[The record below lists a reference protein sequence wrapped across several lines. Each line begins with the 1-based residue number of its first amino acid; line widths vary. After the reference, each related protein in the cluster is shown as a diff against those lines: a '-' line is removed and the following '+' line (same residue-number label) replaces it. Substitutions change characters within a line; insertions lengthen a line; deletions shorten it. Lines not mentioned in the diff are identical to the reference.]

1 MIVGAR
7 SCARPSIKRKSQTP
21 IIWNLGFFVLG
32 FFVILYASMFLLL
45 AIQLLQ
51 QSAQSS
57 SPMMFTSFF
66 NQPIDV
72 IFFDLLLWFGWI
84 PILTTLLWGFSEL
97 WLFERQGEFATK
109 QQYIC
114 LAVDVPSMTE
124 QTPKALE
131 NLFAVLYAAKSNPT
145 FKEKWFDGKFMP
157 TFSFEIV
164 SEEGYMQF
172 IIRTQAKFRD
182 VIEAGIYAQYPD
194 AELNEVEDYTKK
206 VPKQFPDEKY
216 DMWGAEFTLE
226 KDSHFPIRTYVDFE
240 DQMTGEIKD
249 PLGYTL
255 EQMSKMKPGEHF
267 WFQMIIQPTG
277 NDWKKLGVAHI
288 NKTFGVEDKA
298 KPNPWSAAAD
308 SMVKFP
314 FELIAHAT
322 DVDLSAIFGL
332 SAGEKKV
339 EDQWKAFKL
348 SPVQQDEAKA
358 ILRKTTKVG
367 HAVKIRIVYAARKEV
382 YKKGDR
388 VTMVKGILNQYSHL
402 NLNSFKTHGASIPK
416 DDYFWQKWD
425 YEKKQTTLM
434 KAYQSRSWGVG
445 ANPFFLNTEEL
456 ASLWHFPAISI
467 KAPLIKKAEARRA
480 EPPVGLPITFLENT
494 LPGVGDNEFPIPGGM
509 PMEHHE
515 SAESRSMGTFE
526 ATSEP
531 LPETLPHLKAP
542 TDVDHEDTD
551 TNLPKGRFMQDASSA
566 DASDEDLFT
575 PTDLPV

>member
-1 MIVGAR
+1 ML
-7 SCARPSIKRKSQTP
+7 P
-21 IIWNLGFFVLG
+21 
-32 FFVILYASMFLLL
+32 LL
-45 AIQLLQ
+45 AIQIIQ
-51 QSAQSS
+51 ESAQSS
-57 SPMMFTSFF
+57 ASLIPLDFF

-72 IFFDLLLWFGWI
+72 IFFNLLLWFGWI
-84 PILTTLLWGFSEL
+84 PVLTTLLWGFSEL
-97 WLFERQGEFATK
+97 WLMERQAEFAAK
-109 QQYIC
+109 QKYIC

-131 NLFAVLYAAKSNPT
+131 NLFSVLYAAKSTPT

-194 AELNEVEDYTKK
+194 AELNEVDDYVTKI
-206 VPKQFPDEKY
+206 PKIFPDEKY
-216 DMWGAEFTLE
+216 DMWGAEFTLD
-226 KDSHFPIRTYVDFE
+226 KPSHFPIRTYVDFE

-267 WFQMIIQPTG
+267 WFQLVIQPTG
-277 NDWKKLGVAHI
+277 NEWKKAGITHV
-288 NKTFGVEDKA
+288 NKTFGVEEK
-298 KPNPWSAAAD
+298 AAAKSD
-308 SMVKFP
+308 IAAAAGTMFKLP
-314 FELIAHAT
+314 FELIEHAT
-322 DVDLSAIFGL
+322 AVDLAPIFGMA
-332 SAGEKKV
+332 SAEKKV
-339 EDQWKAFKL
+339 EDPWKAFKL
-348 SPVQQDEAKA
+348 GPAQQDEAKA
-358 ILRKTTKVG
+358 IMRKTIKVG
-367 HAVKIRIVYAARKEV
+367 HAVKIRIVYCAQKPV

-388 VTMVKGILNQYSHL
+388 VTMIKGILNQYSHL
-402 NLNSFKTHGASIPK
+402 NLNSFKMHAASVPK

-425 YEKKQTTLM
+425 YEKKQGTLM
-434 KAYQSRSWGVG
+434 KAYQGRSWGIG
-445 ANPFFLNTEEL
+445 ANPVYLNAEEL
-456 ASLWHFPAISI
+456 ATLWHFPTISI

-494 LPGVGDNEFPIPGGM
+494 LPGVGDNEFPLPGGM

-515 SAESRSMGTFE
+515 SAESREAGTF
-526 ATSEP
+526 ANVKEP

-542 TDVDHEDTD
+542 TDQEHEDTGEAL
-551 TNLPKGRFMQDASSA
+551 LPKSRFMNDTSPA

-575 PTDLPV
+575 PPDLPV